1 MNVLSKYCWLLP
13 GFLAIVPVKGV
24 HGQDLTTD
32 LDATTKPVGYSAS
45 GFLTPVN
52 QMLTPAGTLIQL
64 PGIRPNALALSPD
77 GRVLAVSGSTHEL
90 LVVDALTGEVRQKV
104 PFPAAEEELNAAAGT
119 ARALNANLSDK
130 LSFTGLTFSPD
141 GSRIYL
147 SNVNGDLK
155 VFGVTNRTVSAL
167 FSIPLP
173 PANMPDRK
181 MDVPC
186 GLAMSADGQKIYVA
200 LNVANQLLELN
211 AADGKI
217 LRSWN
222 TGVAPYDVKIA
233 GRRIY
238 VSNWGGRRPE
248 ASSAVG
254 PIGRNGTVRV
264 DSRSVASEGS
274 VSVIDPEGGSPPVE
288 IVTGRH
294 ACGLA
299 VSPDGKYV
307 AVANAGEDTITVL
320 DTRQDRVVE
329 TICARQNPGDLFGAQ
344 PNALAFDKHGG
355 KLFACNGSQNAVA
368 VFQFKPGRSQLLGL
382 IPVGWFP
389 GSIAFDHRHN
399 RLEVANI
406 ISVTTRPE
414 APEKGKGAG
423 FGFNSRQW
431 YGSLSLVPV
440 PSERELKRMTQVAL
454 ANLRYPLLAQAR
466 LAPRQNRAPAPVPE
480 RVGEPSV
487 FQHVIYFIKENRTYD
502 EVLGDVS
509 EGNGD
514 PNLCVFGE
522 HVTPN
527 QHKLVHDFTLLDNT
541 YCSGIISAE
550 GHQWTDSGLAND
562 YIQRSFSGWP
572 RSYPGAGGDP
582 HGYDAMAYSS
592 AGFIWDDA
600 LAHGK
605 TFADFGEFTTPH
617 HVWKSTGKPQSGWLA
632 FYRDFTT
639 RSNAIESYAEVGLP
653 DLKQCVETN
662 YLGFDLNV
670 PDAFR
675 AAQFIRDLKQFEAA
689 GDMPNLLIIWLPD
702 DHTSGTRYGSPTPEA
717 QVADNDL
724 ALGKMIEAVSHSIF
738 WTNTCIF
745 AIEDDPQDGWDH
757 LSGYRTTAYVASAYT
772 KRHSVVH
779 TQYNQTSLLRT
790 MELILGIPPMNQF
803 DATATPMFDC
813 FTATA
818 DFAPFESVANQVP
831 LDEMNPSPKRIKDAA
846 LRRDAIVSA
855 RLPLEKED
863 QCPDDLF
870 NHILW
875 RSMKGSQTPYP
886 DWAATRSGDQD

>member
-1 MNVLSKYCWLLP
+1 MQKSILL
-13 GFLAIVPVKGV
+13 FLAGLAGCWNAAAQPAA
-24 HGQDLTTD
+24 
-32 LDATTKPVGYSAS
+32 ATSTVTPDFYATVAPVGYGTN
-45 GFLTPVN
+45 GFIAPDN
-52 QMLTPAGTLIQL
+52 QVVSPAGTLVQL

-77 GRVLAVSGSTHEL
+77 GRLLAVSGSAHEL
-90 LVVDALTGEVRQKV
+90 LVADPLTGKVRRQV
-104 PFPAAEEELNAAAGT
+104 PFPAPRENLDAAAGS
-119 ARALNANLSDK
+119 ALVLGPNLNDK
-130 LSFTGLTFSPD
+130 SSFTGVAFSRD
-141 GSRIYL
+141 GSRIYV
-147 SNVNGDLK
+147 SNVNGDIK
-155 VFGVTNRTVSAL
+155 VFGVTNGTVSAL

-173 PANMPDRK
+173 RADMPDRK

-186 GLAMSADGQKIYVA
+186 GVAVSADGRTIYVA
-200 LNVANQLLELN
+200 LNVANQLVELN
-211 AADGKI
+211 AISGKI

-222 TGVAPYDVKIA
+222 VGVAPFDVKLA
-233 GRRIY
+233 GGKIY
-238 VSNWGGRRPE
+238 VSNWGGRRPD
-248 ASSAVG
+248 ATSPAG

-274 VSVIDPEGGSPPVE
+274 VSVIDPEGDSPPVE
-288 IVTGRH
+288 IITGRH

-307 AVANAGEDTITVL
+307 AVANAGEDTVTVL
-320 DTRQDRVVE
+320 ETRLERVVE
-329 TICARQNPGDLFGAQ
+329 TICARQDPGDLFGAQ

-355 KLFACNGSQNAVA
+355 KLFVCNGSQNAVA
-368 VFQFKPGRSQLLGL
+368 VFRFQPGRSQLLGL

-389 GSIAFDHRHN
+389 GSVAFDSRRD
-399 RLEVANI
+399 RLDVANI
-406 ISVTTRPE
+406 ISVTTTPE
-414 APEKGKGAG
+414 RALKGNRGSR
-423 FGFNSRQW
+423 GFNTKQW
-431 YGSLSLVPV
+431 YGSLSVVPV
-440 PSERELKRMTQVAL
+440 PSDRELKRLTRVAL
-454 ANLRYPLLAQAR
+454 ANLRYPLLAQAK
-466 LAPRQNRAPAPVPE
+466 LPPRENRPPVPVPQ

-502 EVLGDVS
+502 QVLGDVS

-514 PNLCVFGE
+514 ANLCVYGE
-522 HVTPN
+522 RVTPN
-527 QHKLVHDFTLLDNT
+527 QHKLAHDFTLLDNT
-541 YCSGIISAE
+541 YCSGIMSAE

-562 YIQRSFSGWP
+562 YIQRAFSGWP

-600 LAHGK
+600 RAHGK

-617 HVWKSTGKPQSGWLA
+617 HVWKGNHKPQSGWLE

-639 RSNAIESYAEVGLP
+639 HSNAIESYAEIGLP
-653 DLKQCVETN
+653 DLAACVETN

-675 AAQFIRDLKQFEAA
+675 AAQFIRDLGQFEAA
-689 GDMPNLLIIWLPD
+689 GNMPNLLVVWLPD
-702 DHTSGTRYGSPTPEA
+702 DHTSGTRYGSPRPEA

-724 ALGKMIEAVSHSIF
+724 ALGKIVEAVSHSIF

-745 AIEDDPQDGWDH
+745 SIEDDPQDGWDH
-757 LSGYRTTAYVASAYT
+757 VSGYRTTAYVASAYT
-772 KRHSVVH
+772 KRHAVVH

-813 FTATA
+813 FMDTP
-818 DFAPFESVANQVP
+818 DFTPFDAAANQVP
-831 LDEMNPSPKRIKDAA
+831 LDEMNPNPKQIKDAR

-863 QCPDDLF
+863 ECPEDVF
-870 NHILW
+870 NRVLW
-875 RSMKGSQTPYP
+875 RAAKGSQAEYP
-886 DWAATRSGDQD
+886 AWAVTGKDAD